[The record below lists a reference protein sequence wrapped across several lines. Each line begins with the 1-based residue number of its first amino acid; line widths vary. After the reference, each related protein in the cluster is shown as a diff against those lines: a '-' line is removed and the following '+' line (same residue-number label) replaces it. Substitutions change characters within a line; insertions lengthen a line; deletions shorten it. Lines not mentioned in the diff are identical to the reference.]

1 MNFGKI
7 MDLISENNIN
17 PEDVIRLVEKVKNS
31 DLHDENNVR
40 SIVKEA
46 SKLAHKEVDPLKED
60 ALVKKIMS
68 DGISEDLLKYI

>member
-31 DLHDENNVR
+31 DLSDEHNVR
-40 SIVKEA
+40 SIVK
-46 SKLAHKEVDPLKED
+46 
-60 ALVKKIMS
+60 
-68 DGISEDLLKYI
+68 

>member
-31 DLHDENNVR
+31 DLSDEHNVR

-46 SKLAHKEVDPLKED
+46 SKLAKKEVDPLKED
-60 ALVKKIMS
+60 ALVKKIMN
-68 DGISEDLLKYI
+68 DGISEDLFKYI

>member
-31 DLHDENNVR
+31 DLSDEHNVR
-40 SIVKEA
+40 NIVKEA
-46 SKLAHKEVDPLKED
+46 SKLAKKDVDPLKED
-60 ALVKKIMS
+60 ALVKKIMN

>member
-31 DLHDENNVR
+31 DLKDEHNVR
-40 SIVKEA
+40 NIVKEA
-46 SKLAHKEVDPLKED
+46 SKLAKKEVDPLKED

>member
-7 MDLISENNIN
+7 MDMISENNIN

-31 DLHDENNVR
+31 DLKDENNVR
-40 SIVKEA
+40 CIIKEA
-46 SKLAHKEVDPLKED
+46 SKLAHKQVDPLKED

-68 DGISEDLLKYI
+68 DGVSEDLLKYI